1 MDILK
6 CLCMSTPFHP
16 HGTCVWGDIPDEVW
30 ISLVKRAQL
39 PPVPLLEST
48 ASSCMVTGVVPA
60 TTPPTLKLGIIECNV
75 LKQNGV
81 NDSFLLNIPLLRFL
95 LFCCVLVVAQGRP
108 YMLFWGLA
116 VVIGFY
122 SSG

>member
-1 MDILK
+1 MFFL
-6 CLCMSTPFHP
+6 
-16 HGTCVWGDIPDEVW
+16 HGDEVW
-30 ISLVKRAQL
+30 ILSVKRAQL
-39 PPVPLLEST
+39 PPIPSLEGT

-60 TTPPTLKLGIIECNV
+60 TTPPTLKLVIRECNV

-81 NDSFLLNIPLLRFL
+81 NDSFLLNIHLLRFPF
-95 LFCCVLVVAQGRP
+95 LFPPPPPVVAQGRP

-116 VVIGFY
+116 IVIGFY

>member
-1 MDILK
+1 
-6 CLCMSTPFHP
+6 
-16 HGTCVWGDIPDEVW
+16 
-30 ISLVKRAQL
+30 
-39 PPVPLLEST
+39 
-48 ASSCMVTGVVPA
+48 MVIGVVPA

-95 LFCCVLVVAQGRP
+95 LFFGVPLVVAQGRP

>member
-1 MDILK
+1 MENTVI
-6 CLCMSTPFHP
+6 P
-16 HGTCVWGDIPDEVW
+16 PDEVW
-30 ISLVKRAQL
+30 ISSVKRAQL
-39 PPVPLLEST
+39 PPIPLLESA
-48 ASSCMVTGVVPA
+48 ASSRMITGVALA

-75 LKQNGV
+75 LKKKNGV

-95 LFCCVLVVAQGRP
+95 FLCPSLVVAQGRP
-108 YMLFWGLA
+108 YMLVWGLA